1 LWIKIQS
8 ELVALYLGQIFG
20 LECYGKNFTCLEC
33 LSGLVYDFSLDIENP
48 VSAQFD
54 IGYHTGICA
63 GIAIDIPHFDGH
75 KIGVDFALGYPKGF
89 APRLTSQPQ
98 ARAVWHWLAGQIT
111 DSPANLNNR
120 FAVADQINRQFGG
133 QGPFWGHPQGQSFAH
148 LSPRK
153 RVDYAALGLAERREV
168 ELVVPR
174 AQPVWK
180 LFTTG
185 SVGGQSLMGLPMIHR
200 LATQH
205 GASVWPFDAPSS
217 LTVAEV
223 YPSLLAPAVT
233 EALGPKSIKDE
244 VQVRLLAQSLWR
256 VGKNGDLAGLLAEA
270 PAKVRAEEGWI
281 LGARAAATLL
291 AAL

>member
-1 LWIKIQS
+1 MTRFDRIAVVDWSASSAPPRNRPKADAIWI
-8 ELVALYLGQIFG
+8 GQASAAGVETTYQPSRHLAEAAI
-20 LECYGKNFTCLEC
+20 
-33 LSGLVYDFSLDIENP
+33 VSLI
-48 VSAQFD
+48 AQARAV
-54 IGYHTGICA
+54 GESLL
-63 GIAIDIPHFDGH
+63 
-75 KIGVDFALGYPKGF
+75 IGVDFALGYPKGF

>member
-1 LWIKIQS
+1 MIRFDRIAVVDWSAASAPPRRTPKADAIWIGLASAAGVTTTYHPSRHLAEQAI
-8 ELVALYLGQIFG
+8 VALIAQTRQAG
-20 LECYGKNFTCLEC
+20 E
-33 LSGLVYDFSLDIENP
+33 SLL
-48 VSAQFD
+48 
-54 IGYHTGICA
+54 
-63 GIAIDIPHFDGH
+63 
-75 KIGVDFALGYPKGF
+75 IGVDFALGYPTGF
-89 APRLTSQPQ
+89 APRLTGQ
-98 ARAVWHWLAGQIT
+98 ASAAAVWRWLAGQIT

-120 FAVADQINRQFGG
+120 FAVADAINRQFGG
-133 QGPFWGHPQGQSFAH
+133 QGPFWGHPHGQSFAH

-153 RVDYAALGLAERREV
+153 MVDYLALGLTERRQV
-168 ELVVPR
+168 EQVVPR

-217 LTVAEV
+217 VTVAEV

-233 EALGPKSIKDE
+233 AALGPASIKDE
-244 VQVRLLAQSLWR
+244 VQVRLLATALRRLGQS
-256 VGKNGDLAGLLAEA
+256 GDLPALLAEA
-270 PAKVRAEEGWI
+270 PAKVRDEEGWI
-281 LGARAAATLL
+281 LGATAAPALL